1 MASILDSTSPAQAP
15 NSTNSE
21 SASTFGAGDAKEASK
36 EMHVKIAAPYNV
48 YYDETAE
55 SVSAENETGPFDVL
69 SGHHNFMSLLT
80 PGEIVVKDSK
90 GENQPFKIS
99 RGIMYVHE
107 NTVKVF
113 LDV

>member
-1 MASILDSTSPAQAP
+1 MASILDSSKPAQAP
-15 NSTNSE
+15 SSGNPETTNILSE
-21 SASTFGAGDAKEASK
+21 GDTKVQSK

-69 SGHHNFMSLLT
+69 NGHHNFMSLLT

-90 GENQPFKIS
+90 GENQAFKIS